1 MSLDTASEPS
11 NASLSVRDAAALFEA
26 PEPEQGQPE
35 AQASDP
41 AKAEPAKAPEATQA
55 DANPEKAEDAQ
66 QTEDDGATITIE
78 VDGKAVEVK
87 KSDLPDLYKN
97 GLRQADY
104 TRKTMEAAE
113 QRKTADAEANKA
125 REQRQQMAQG
135 LQQNH
140 ALLVAALQEQDK
152 IDWDALIQQDPQ
164 EYLKQKHL
172 YDRRQAALQDT
183 LAKSRQLGAAEQQER
198 VKHLSDTVERE
209 QQELLAK
216 LPEWKDEKKAAADK
230 QGIVQELLAR
240 GFEAERIFG
249 KPFPDGT
256 PNPDA
261 PGLTDHK
268 ILLLVRDAMLYRK
281 TMEKAKTAA
290 QKVSN
295 LPQKVERPGGG
306 ETNPLDGRT
315 TAIKQLNKS
324 GSVRDAA
331 AVFDR
336 IFN

>member
-1 MSLDTASEPS
+1 LDTPSQEPS
-11 NASLSVRDAAALFEA
+11 TAALSVADAAALFGGA
-26 PEPEQGQPE
+26 DEPEKEKP
-35 AQASDP
+35 
-41 AKAEPAKAPEATQA
+41 EPAKVDAPDADPAEVADSEKTEEVEKEAEPDEA
-55 DANPEKAEDAQ
+55 KV
-66 QTEDDGATITIE
+66 TIE
-78 VDGKAVEVK
+78 VDGKTVELSK
-87 KSDLPDLYKN
+87 AELADYYKN
-97 GLRQADY
+97 GLRQTDY

-113 QRKTADAEANKA
+113 QRKAAEAESAKA
-125 REQRQQMAQG
+125 REQRQQMQQG

-164 EYLKQKHL
+164 EFLKQKHL
-172 YDRRQAALQDT
+172 QERRQAALQDT
-183 LAKSRQLGAAEQQER
+183 IAKGRQLSAYEQQER
-198 VKHLSDTVERE
+198 VKQLHATIQSE

-216 LPEWKDEKKAAADK
+216 LPEWKDEKKAAAEK
-230 QGIVQELLAR
+230 QGIVEELMSR

-268 ILLLVRDAMLYRK
+268 ILLLARDAMLYRK

-290 QKVSN
+290 KQVSA

-306 ETNPLDGRT
+306 EINSLDGRT
-315 TAIKQLNKS
+315 SAMRHLQKS

-331 AVFDR
+331 AVFER
-336 IFN
+336 MFNKS